1 MAQFEKEI
9 VQAVLIAD
17 NNVWNFKPFSD
28 EGSTAL
34 LPLVNVSMLDYA
46 LIALNRS
53 GVEEVF
59 VYASLYLQ
67 DVRDHIKAGIATY
80 ASWSF
85 KMTVHVIGGEG
96 CRCFGDA
103 MRDLDAKA
111 LIRGNFILLGA
122 DTVTNADLRPVL
134 EQHKRQAKFDKGT
147 AATLVFKE
155 CANNVRTGNELLIA
169 VDRRNDRLHYHQ
181 RLKVHQKESRYQIPL
196 DIFLGNS
203 CVALHHNLLD
213 PQIAIGSP
221 SMLSLFSDNF
231 DFQTRDDF
239 VRGLLINEELLDSR
253 IYVAL
258 LPAAQYAHKVN
269 SWPAYQLVSRD
280 IINRWAYPLVP
291 DMGVYRL
298 QQQYVF
304 HKDNIYKSHEAHVS
318 KVALHE
324 NVVIQA
330 GSHVDSGTV
339 ISDSVIGPNCRV
351 GKNCRLANVFLMAN
365 VTVKDN
371 CRLEHC
377 VLGAGAIVNEDCDV
391 SAGCVLGAKSVLPAK
406 TKLAK
411 TLITSTPS
419 TQRIDDQEQQE
430 ATGES
435 LVLLILFKVTKVTLF
450 AVELESLGPHAF
462 IISDLTT
469 GDPEDSDGDDFL
481 PQQPLSIP
489 KMGDLL
495 APLDEMSY
503 CSDHSEDDDDASRAV
518 TPLPD
523 DTNIFL
529 GEVID
534 SLTRGYREKSNPDF
548 LILEINSSRYAY
560 NMSLKEVNFNVVK
573 AVFGMQSIVEPANNN
588 VLVAINAAFK
598 QLGPVVSNYIKSED
612 AMLDCLKALED
623 VCEENPL
630 VREKISQI
638 VHYLYDKDFVSE
650 DAIQAWYEQLD
661 DQEHAQLRQSLAK
674 LVQWLDQSS
683 EEEDDDEEEDED

>member
-17 NNVWNFKPFSD
+17 NNVWNFKPLSD

-34 LPLVNVSMLDYA
+34 LPLVNVRMLDYA

-67 DVRDHIKAGIATY
+67 DIRDHIKAGIATY

-155 CANNVRTGNELLIA
+155 CSNNLRTGNEVLIA

-181 RLKVHQKESRYQIPL
+181 RLRMHQKEPRYQIPL
-196 DIFLGNS
+196 DVFLGNS

-258 LPAAQYAHKVN
+258 LPTAQYAHKVN
-269 SWPAYQLVSRD
+269 NWPSYQLVSRD

-291 DMGVYRL
+291 DMGVYKL

-304 HKDNIYKSHEAHVS
+304 HKDNIYKSHGAQVS
-318 KVALHE
+318 KVALQQ

-330 GSHVDSGTV
+330 GSHVDSGSV
-339 ISDSVIGPNCRV
+339 ISDSVIGANCRV
-351 GKNCRLANVFLMAN
+351 GKNCRLTNVFLMAD

-377 VLGAGAIVNEDCDV
+377 VVGAGATINENCDV

-406 TKLAK
+406 TTLTK
-411 TLITSTPS
+411 TLVTSTPS
-419 TQRIDDQEQQE
+419 TQRSEEEI
-430 ATGES
+430 
-435 LVLLILFKVTKVTLF
+435 
-450 AVELESLGPHAF
+450 AVELESIGPHAF
-462 IISDLTT
+462 IVSDLTT
-469 GDPEDSDGDDFL
+469 GDPEDSDGEDLL

-495 APLDEMSY
+495 APLDEISY
-503 CSDHSEDDDDASRAV
+503 CSDLSEDDEDGSRAV

-534 SLTRGYREKSNPDF
+534 SLTRGFREKSNPDF

-573 AVFGMQSIVEPANNN
+573 AVFGMQSILEPANNN
-588 VLVAINAAFK
+588 VLVAISAAFK

-612 AMLDCLKALED
+612 SMLDCLKALED
-623 VCEENPL
+623 VYEENAL

-650 DAIQAWYEQLD
+650 DAIQAWFEQLD
-661 DQEHAQLRQSLAK
+661 EEEHAHLRQSLAK
-674 LVQWLDQSS
+674 LVAWLDQSS
-683 EEEDDDEEEDED
+683 EEEEDDDDEED

>member
-1 MAQFEKEI
+1 MAQFEKQI

-17 NNVWNFKPFSD
+17 NNVWNFKPLSD

-59 VYASLYLQ
+59 IYASLYLA
-67 DVRDHIKAGIATY
+67 DIRNHIKQGIAMY

-103 MRDLDAKA
+103 MRDLDSKA

-134 EQHKRQAKFDKGT
+134 EQHKRTAKFDKGT

-155 CANNVRTGNELLIA
+155 CSSNLRTGNELLIA
-169 VDRRNDRLHYHQ
+169 VDKQSTRLHYHQ
-181 RLKVHQKESRYQIPL
+181 RLRLNQKEPRYQLPL

-203 CVALHHNLLD
+203 CVSLHHNLLD

-253 IYVAL
+253 IYVAM
-258 LPAAQYAHKVN
+258 LPPAQYAHKVN
-269 SWPAYQLVSRD
+269 SWPSYQLVSRD

-304 HKDNIYKSHEAHVS
+304 HKDNIYKSHEAMVPKVS
-318 KVALHE
+318 LHE
-324 NVVIQA
+324 NSVVQA
-330 GSHVDSGTV
+330 GSHVESGTV
-339 ISDSVIGPNCRV
+339 IRHSVIGANCRI
-351 GKNCRLANVFLMAN
+351 GKNCQLNNVFLMAD
-365 VTVKDN
+365 VTVGDN

-377 VLGAGAIVNEDCDV
+377 VVGSGSVINELCEV
-391 SAGCVLGAKSVLPAK
+391 SDGCVFGSKCILPAK
-406 TKLAK
+406 TKLFN
-411 TLITSTPS
+411 TLVTSS
-419 TQRIDDQEQQE
+419 SNTQSSEDHE
-430 ATGES
+430 
-435 LVLLILFKVTKVTLF
+435 
-450 AVELESLGPHAF
+450 AVELEAIGPQAY
-462 IISDLTT
+462 IVSDLTT
-469 GDPEDSDGDDFL
+469 GDPDADSDGEDL
-481 PQQPLSIP
+481 LAQQTLCIP
-489 KMGDLL
+489 KMGE
-495 APLDEMSY
+495 PVRQIDEL
-503 CSDHSEDDDDASRAV
+503 SDYSFNSDEDEDESRAV

-529 GEVID
+529 SEVID
-534 SLTRGYREKSNPDF
+534 SLTRGFREKSNPDF

-573 AVFGMQSIVEPANNN
+573 AVFGIQHILEPANDN
-588 VLVAINAAFK
+588 VMLAINAVFK

-612 AMLDCLKALED
+612 AMLDCLNALED

-650 DAIQAWYEQLD
+650 DSILAWHDQLD
-661 DQEHAQLRQSLAK
+661 IDIQEQAHLKR
-674 LVQWLDQSS
+674 VWLNWSTG
-683 EEEDDDEEEDED
+683 

>member
-17 NNVWNFKPFSD
+17 NNVWNFKPLSD

-34 LPLVNVSMLDYA
+34 LPLVNVKMLDYA

-67 DVRDHIKAGIATY
+67 DIRDHIKAGIATY

-155 CANNVRTGNELLIA
+155 CSNNVRLGNELLIA

-181 RLKVHQKESRYQIPL
+181 RLRTYQKESRYQIPL
-196 DIFLGNS
+196 DVILGNS
-203 CVALHHNLLD
+203 CVALHHKLLD

-291 DMGVYRL
+291 EMGVYKL

-304 HKDNIYKSHEAHVS
+304 HKDNIYKSHEAQVS
-318 KVALHE
+318 KVALHQ
-324 NVVIQA
+324 NVVIQE
-330 GSHVDSGTV
+330 GSHVDSGSV
-339 ISDSVIGPNCRV
+339 ISDSVIGANCRI
-351 GKNCRLANVFLMAN
+351 GKNCRLTNVFLMAD

-377 VLGAGAIVNEDCDV
+377 VVGAGAIINEECDV

-406 TKLAK
+406 TTLAK

-419 TQRIDDQEQQE
+419 TQRSEED
-430 ATGES
+430 
-435 LVLLILFKVTKVTLF
+435 V
-450 AVELESLGPHAF
+450 AVELESIGPHAF
-462 IISDLTT
+462 IVSDLTT
-469 GDPEDSDGDDFL
+469 GDPEDSDGEDFL
-481 PQQPLSIP
+481 PQQPLTIP

-495 APLDEMSY
+495 APLDEISD
-503 CSDHSEDDDDASRAV
+503 CSDLSDDEDASRAV

-529 GEVID
+529 DEVID
-534 SLTRGYREKSNPDF
+534 SLTRGFREKSNPDF

-623 VCEENPL
+623 VYEENPL

-650 DAIQAWYEQLD
+650 DAIQAWFEQLD
-661 DQEHAQLRQSLAK
+661 EEEHAHLRQSLAK
-674 LVQWLDQSS
+674 LVAWLDQSS
-683 EEEDDDEEEDED
+683 EEEDDDDDEEEDD

>member
-1 MAQFEKEI
+1 MSQFQKEI

-17 NNVWNFKPFSD
+17 NNVWNFKPLSD
-28 EGSTAL
+28 EASTAL
-34 LPLVNVSMLDYA
+34 LPIVNVSMLDYA

-67 DVRDHIKAGIATY
+67 DIRDHIKQGIATF

-85 KMTVHVIGGEG
+85 KMSVHVIGGEG

-134 EQHKRQAKFDKGT
+134 EQHKRTAKFDKGA
-147 AATLVFKE
+147 AATLIFKE
-155 CANNVRTGNELLIA
+155 CSSSVGRTGNEVLLA
-169 VDRRNDRLHYHQ
+169 VDKQNTRLHYHQ
-181 RLKVHQKESRYQIPL
+181 RLRMHHKEKRYQIPL
-196 DIFLGNS
+196 DVFLSNS
-203 CVALHHNLLD
+203 CVTLHHNLLD

-258 LPAAQYAHKVN
+258 LPPAQYAHKVN
-269 SWPAYQLVSRD
+269 NWLSYQLVSRD
-280 IINRWAYPLVP
+280 IISRWAYPLVP
-291 DMGVYRL
+291 DMGVSKL

-304 HKDNIYKSHEAHVS
+304 YKDNIYKSHEANAS
-318 KVALHE
+318 KVALQE
-324 NVVIQA
+324 NVVVAA
-330 GSHVDSGTV
+330 GSHVDTGTV
-339 ISDSVIGPNCRV
+339 ISASVIGANCRI
-351 GKNCRLANVFLMAN
+351 GKNCQLNNVFLMAN
-365 VTVKDN
+365 VTVHDN
-371 CRLEHC
+371 CQLKHC
-377 VLGAGAIVNEDCDV
+377 VIGAHSIINEKCV
-391 SAGCVLGAKSVLPAK
+391 ITAGCVFGPKCVLPPG
-406 TKLAK
+406 TTLAN
-411 TLITSTPS
+411 TLVTSSPD
-419 TQRIDDQEQQE
+419 TQRTEE
-430 ATGES
+430 NE
-435 LVLLILFKVTKVTLF
+435 V
-450 AVELESLGPHAF
+450 VELEAIGPQAY
-462 IISDLTT
+462 IVSDVTT
-469 GDPEDSDGDDFL
+469 GDPEDSDAEEELL
-481 PQQPLSIP
+481 PSLTTLCIP
-489 KMGDLL
+489 KMQELHSQPD
-495 APLDEMSY
+495 DDSDCSY
-503 CSDHSEDDDDASRAV
+503 SSDDEDDDGSRGA

-529 GEVID
+529 SEVID
-534 SLTRGYREKSNPDF
+534 SLTRGFREKSNPDF

-573 AVFGMQSIVEPANNN
+573 AVFGMESIVEPPNSN
-588 VLVAINAAFK
+588 VLVAIHAAFK

-623 VCEENPL
+623 ICEENSL
-630 VREKISQI
+630 VREKISQV

-650 DAIQAWYEQLD
+650 EAVQTWYEQLD
-661 DQEHAQLRQSLAK
+661 ATEHATLRQSLAN
-674 LVQWLDQSS
+674 LIDWLNQSS
-683 EEEDDDEEEDED
+683 EDDDDEDDEEEEDDE

>member
-1 MAQFEKEI
+1 
-9 VQAVLIAD
+9 
-17 NNVWNFKPFSD
+17 
-28 EGSTAL
+28 
-34 LPLVNVSMLDYA
+34 
-46 LIALNRS
+46 
-53 GVEEVF
+53 
-59 VYASLYLQ
+59 
-67 DVRDHIKAGIATY
+67 
-80 ASWSF
+80 
-85 KMTVHVIGGEG
+85 MTVHVIGGEG

-155 CANNVRTGNELLIA
+155 CSNNVRTGNELLIA

-181 RLKVHQKESRYQIPL
+181 RLRMHQKEPRYQIPL
-196 DIFLGNS
+196 DVFLGNS

-269 SWPAYQLVSRD
+269 NWPAYQLVSRD

-291 DMGVYRL
+291 DMGVYKL

-304 HKDNIYKSHEAHVS
+304 HKDNIYKSPGAHVS
-318 KVALHE
+318 KVALQQ

-330 GSHVDSGTV
+330 GSRVDSGSV
-339 ISDSVIGPNCRV
+339 INDSVIGANCRI
-351 GKNCRLANVFLMAN
+351 GKNCRLSNVFLMAD

-371 CRLEHC
+371 CRLEHS
-377 VLGAGAIVNEDCDV
+377 VVGAGATINEDCDV
-391 SAGCVLGAKSVLPAK
+391 SAGCVLGANSVLPAQ
-406 TKLAK
+406 TKLSK
-411 TLITSTPS
+411 TLVTSTPN
-419 TQRIDDQEQQE
+419 TQRSEED
-430 ATGES
+430 A
-435 LVLLILFKVTKVTLF
+435 L
-450 AVELESLGPHAF
+450 AMELESIGPNAY
-462 IISDLTT
+462 IVSDLTT
-469 GDPEDSDGDDFL
+469 GDPEDSDGEDFL

-495 APLDEMSY
+495 APLDEISY
-503 CSDHSEDDDDASRAV
+503 CTDLSDDDEDASRAV

-534 SLTRGYREKSNPDF
+534 SLTRGFREKSNPDF

-573 AVFGMQSIVEPANNN
+573 AVFGMQSILDPVNNN

-623 VCEENPL
+623 VYEENPL

-650 DAIQAWYEQLD
+650 DAIQAWFEQLD
-661 DQEHAQLRQSLAK
+661 EEEHAHLRQSLAK
-674 LVQWLDQSS
+674 LVAWLNQSS
-683 EEEDDDEEEDED
+683 EEEDDDDDDEEEED

>member
-1 MAQFEKEI
+1 MSQFQKEI

-17 NNVWNFKPFSD
+17 NNAWNFKPLSD
-28 EGSTAL
+28 EASTAL

-67 DVRDHIKAGIATY
+67 DIRQHIKEGIATF

-134 EQHKRQAKFDKGT
+134 EQHKRTAKFDKGA

-155 CANNVRTGNELLIA
+155 STSSTARTGNELLIA
-169 VDRRNDRLHYHQ
+169 MDRQSTRLHYHQ
-181 RLKVHQKESRYQIPL
+181 RLRMNHKEARYQIPL
-196 DIFLGNS
+196 DVFLGNS
-203 CVALHHNLLD
+203 SVTLHHNLLD

-253 IYVAL
+253 IYVSL
-258 LPAAQYAHKVN
+258 LPPAQYAHKVN
-269 SWPAYQLVSRD
+269 NWLSYQLVSRD
-280 IINRWAYPLVP
+280 IISRWAYPLVP
-291 DMGVYRL
+291 DMGVYKL

-304 HKDNIYKSHEAHVS
+304 YKDNIYKSHDANVS
-318 KVALHE
+318 KVALQE

-330 GSHVDSGTV
+330 GSQVDAGTT
-339 ISDSVIGPNCRV
+339 ISSSVVGANCRI
-351 GKNCRLANVFLMAN
+351 GKNCQLNNVFLMAN
-365 VTVKDN
+365 VTIHDN
-371 CRLEHC
+371 CQLRHC
-377 VLGAGAIVNEDCDV
+377 VIGPDAVINEKCV
-391 SAGCVLGAKSVLPAK
+391 ITAGCVLGAKCVLPAN
-406 TKLAK
+406 TKLSN
-411 TLITSTPS
+411 TLVTSS
-419 TQRIDDQEQQE
+419 QDTQRTEENEKI
-430 ATGES
+430 
-435 LVLLILFKVTKVTLF
+435 
-450 AVELESLGPHAF
+450 ELDSIGPKAY
-462 IISDLTT
+462 IVSDVTT
-469 GDPEDSDGDDFL
+469 GDPDDSDGEEDLL
-481 PQQPLSIP
+481 PKATTLCIP
-489 KMGDLL
+489 KMSEIQAQAND
-495 APLDEMSY
+495 ASDYSY
-503 CSDHSEDDDDASRAV
+503 SSDDDDEDESRVA

-529 GEVID
+529 SEVID
-534 SLTRGYREKSNPDF
+534 SLTRGFREKSNPDF

-573 AVFGMQSIVEPANNN
+573 AVFGMESILEPANNN

-612 AMLDCLKALED
+612 AMFDCLKALED
-623 VCEENPL
+623 ICEENEL
-630 VREKISQI
+630 VREKISQV
-638 VHYLYDKDFVSE
+638 VHYLYDKDFISE
-650 DAIQAWYEQLD
+650 DAIHAWYKQLD
-661 DQEHAQLRQSLAK
+661 PKEQAPLRQSLAK
-674 LVQWLDQSS
+674 LVDWLNQSS
-683 EEEDDDEEEDED
+683 EEDDDDDDDDDDE

>member
-17 NNVWNFKPFSD
+17 NNVWNFKPLSD

-34 LPLVNVSMLDYA
+34 LPLVNVRMLDYA
-46 LIALNRS
+46 LMALNRS

-59 VYASLYLQ
+59 VYTSLY
-67 DVRDHIKAGIATY
+67 RSSIREHIRAGIATD
-80 ASWSF
+80 AAWSF

-103 MRDLDAKA
+103 MRDLDNKA

-155 CANNVRTGNELLIA
+155 CANNVRTGNEVLIA

-181 RLKVHQKESRYQIPL
+181 RLRMHHKENRYQIPL
-196 DIFLGNS
+196 DVFLGNS

-221 SMLSLFSDNF
+221 SMLSLFNDNF

-269 SWPAYQLVSRD
+269 NWPAYQLVSRD
-280 IINRWAYPLVP
+280 IINRWAYPFVP
-291 DMGVYRL
+291 DIGLYKL
-298 QQQYVF
+298 QQEYVF
-304 HKDNIYKSHEAHVS
+304 HKDNIYKSPEAQVS
-318 KVALHE
+318 KVALLQ
-324 NVVIQA
+324 NVVIEA
-330 GSHVDSGTV
+330 GSHVDSGSV
-339 ISDSVIGPNCRV
+339 IGDSVIGANCRI
-351 GKNCRLANVFLMAN
+351 GKNCRLTNAFLMAG
-365 VTVKDN
+365 VTVMDN

-377 VLGAGAIVNEDCDV
+377 VVGEEAIINEDCDV

-406 TKLAK
+406 TTLAK
-411 TLITSTPS
+411 TLITRTPS
-419 TQRIDDQEQQE
+419 RRRSEDE
-430 ATGES
+430 
-435 LVLLILFKVTKVTLF
+435 VV
-450 AVELESLGPHAF
+450 VELKSIGPEAY
-462 IISDLTT
+462 IVSDLTT
-469 GDPEDSDGDDFL
+469 GDPEDSEGEDLL

-495 APLDEMSY
+495 APLEEISY
-503 CSDHSEDDDDASRAV
+503 CSDFSEDDEDASRAV

-534 SLTRGYREKSNPDF
+534 SLTRGFREKSNPDF
-548 LILEINSSRYAY
+548 LVLEINSSRYAY

-573 AVFGMQSIVEPANNN
+573 AVFGMQSIVEPANDN

-612 AMLDCLKALED
+612 AMMDCLKALED
-623 VCEENPL
+623 VYEENHL
-630 VREKISQI
+630 VRGKISQI

-650 DAIQAWYEQLD
+650 SAIQAWYEQLD
-661 DQEHAQLRQSLAK
+661 EEEHAHLRQSLAK
-674 LVQWLDQSS
+674 LVAWLDQSS
-683 EEEDDDEEEDED
+683 EEDDDDDEEEDDD

>member
-17 NNVWNFKPFSD
+17 NNVWNFKPLSD

-34 LPLVNVSMLDYA
+34 LPLVNVRMLDYA

-59 VYASLYLQ
+59 VYASLFLQ
-67 DVRDHIKAGIATY
+67 DIRDHIKAGIAAY
-80 ASWSF
+80 AAWSF

-155 CANNVRTGNELLIA
+155 CSNNVRTGNEVLIA

-181 RLKVHQKESRYQIPL
+181 RLRMHQKEPRYQIPL
-196 DIFLGNS
+196 DVFLGNS

-258 LPAAQYAHKVN
+258 LPDAQYAHKVN
-269 SWPAYQLVSRD
+269 NWLAYQLVSRD
-280 IINRWAYPLVP
+280 IVNRWAYPLVP
-291 DMGVYRL
+291 DMGVYKL

-304 HKDNIYKSHEAHVS
+304 HKDNIYKSPEAQVS
-318 KVALHE
+318 KVALHQ
-324 NVVIQA
+324 NVVVQA
-330 GSHVDSGTV
+330 GSRVGSGTV
-339 ISDSVIGPNCRV
+339 ISDSVIGANCRI
-351 GKNCRLANVFLMAN
+351 GRNCRLSNVFLLGD

-377 VLGAGAIVNEDCDV
+377 VVGAGATINEDCDV

-406 TKLAK
+406 TTLAK
-411 TLITSTPS
+411 TLVTSAPS
-419 TQRIDDQEQQE
+419 TQRSEEEDPI
-430 ATGES
+430 
-435 LVLLILFKVTKVTLF
+435 
-450 AVELESLGPHAF
+450 ELESIGPHAF
-462 IISDLTT
+462 IVSDLTT
-469 GDPEDSDGDDFL
+469 GDPEDSDGEDFL

-495 APLDEMSY
+495 AQLDEISF
-503 CSDHSEDDDDASRAV
+503 CSDLSDDDEDASRAV

-534 SLTRGYREKSNPDF
+534 SLTRGFREKSNPDF

-573 AVFGMQSIVEPANNN
+573 AVFGMQSIVEPANDN

-623 VCEENPL
+623 VYEENVL

-650 DAIQAWYEQLD
+650 EAIKTWYEQLD
-661 DQEHAQLRQSLAK
+661 EEELAPLRQSLGK
-674 LVQWLDQSS
+674 LVAWLDQSS
-683 EEEDDDEEEDED
+683 EEDDDDEEEED

>member
-17 NNVWNFKPFSD
+17 NNVWNFKPLSD

-67 DVRDHIKAGIATY
+67 EIRDHIKAGIATY

-85 KMTVHVIGGEG
+85 KMTVHMIGGEG

-111 LIRGNFILLGA
+111 LIRGNFILMGA

-134 EQHKRQAKFDKGT
+134 DQHKRMAKFDKGT

-155 CANNVRTGNELLIA
+155 CAINDRTGNELLIA
-169 VDRRNDRLHYHQ
+169 VDKQNARLHYHQ
-181 RLKVHQKESRYQIPL
+181 RLRMNHKEARYQIPL
-196 DIFLGNS
+196 DVFLGNS

-269 SWPAYQLVSRD
+269 NWPSYQLVSRD

-291 DMGVYRL
+291 DMGVYKL
-298 QQQYVF
+298 HQQYVF

-318 KVALHE
+318 KVALRE

-330 GSHVDSGTV
+330 GSHVEAGTV
-339 ISDSVIGPNCRV
+339 ISDTVIGENCRI
-351 GKNCRLANVFLMAN
+351 GKNCQLSNVFLMAN
-365 VTVKDN
+365 VTIQDN
-371 CRLEHC
+371 CRLKHC
-377 VLGAGAIVNEDCDV
+377 VVGSSAVIEADCDI
-391 SAGCVLGAKSVLPAK
+391 SAGCVVGAKCVLPRK

-411 TLITSTPS
+411 TLVTSSPS
-419 TQRIDDQEQQE
+419 TKRRAEQEQEQDYE
-430 ATGES
+430 
-435 LVLLILFKVTKVTLF
+435 
-450 AVELESLGPHAF
+450 AVELEAIGPQAY
-462 IISDLTT
+462 IVSDITT
-469 GDPEDSDGDDFL
+469 GDPDDSDDEELL
-481 PQQPLSIP
+481 PQQTLCIP
-489 KMGDLL
+489 KMGELL
-495 APLDEMSY
+495 APLDDISY
-503 CSDHSEDDDDASRAV
+503 CSDVSDDDDGGSQAV

-529 GEVID
+529 SEVID
-534 SLTRGYREKSNPDF
+534 SLSRGFREKSNPDF

-573 AVFGMQSIVEPANNN
+573 AVFGMQCIVEPANNN
-588 VLVAINAAFK
+588 VLVAISAAFK
-598 QLGPVVSNYIKSED
+598 QLGPVVSNYIKSEE

-623 VCEENPL
+623 VYEENPL
-630 VREKISQI
+630 VQEKISQI

-650 DAIQAWYEQLD
+650 DAIQAWYAQLGG
-661 DQEHAQLRQSLAK
+661 QEHAQLRQSLVK
-674 LVQWLDQSS
+674 LVDWLNQSS
-683 EEEDDDEEEDED
+683 EEDDNDKEEDFSE

>member
-9 VQAVLIAD
+9 VQAILIAD
-17 NNVWNFKPFSD
+17 NNEWNFKPLSD

-34 LPLVNVSMLDYA
+34 LPLVNVRMLDYA

-67 DVRDHIKAGIATY
+67 DIRDHIKAGIATY

-134 EQHKRQAKFDKGT
+134 EQHKRQAKFDKGN

-155 CANNVRTGNELLIA
+155 CSNNLRTGNEVLIA
-169 VDRRNDRLHYHQ
+169 VDKRNDRLHYHQ
-181 RLKVHQKESRYQIPL
+181 RLKIHQKESRYQIPL
-196 DIFLGNS
+196 DVFLGNS
-203 CVALHHNLLD
+203 CVELHHNLLD

-258 LPAAQYAHKVN
+258 LPATQYAYKVN

-280 IINRWAYPLVP
+280 IVNRWAYPLVP
-291 DMGVYRL
+291 DMGVYKL

-304 HKDNIYKSHEAHVS
+304 HKDNIYKSNEAHVS
-318 KVALHE
+318 KVALQE

-330 GSHVDSGTV
+330 GSHVDSNSV
-339 ISDSVIGPNCRV
+339 ISDSVIGANCQI
-351 GKNCRLANVFLMAN
+351 GKNCRLKNVFLMAN
-365 VTVKDN
+365 VIVKDN

-377 VLGAGAIVNEDCDV
+377 VVGAGAIINEECDV
-391 SAGCVLGAKSVLPAK
+391 SAGCVLGANSELPAK
-406 TKLAK
+406 TRLAR

-419 TQRIDDQEQQE
+419 TQKSDELEQE
-430 ATGES
+430 A
-435 LVLLILFKVTKVTLF
+435 VYLL
-450 AVELESLGPHAF
+450 SLGPKAY
-462 IISDLTT
+462 IVSDLTT
-469 GDPEDSDGDDFL
+469 GDPEDSDGEDL
-481 PQQPLSIP
+481 MPQQTLSIP

-495 APLDEMSY
+495 ADLDEISY
-503 CSDHSEDDDDASRAV
+503 CSDLSDDEDASRAV

-534 SLTRGYREKSNPDF
+534 SLSRGFREKSNPDF

-573 AVFGMQSIVEPANNN
+573 AVFGMPSIVEPANNN
-588 VLVAINAAFK
+588 VLVAINAVFK
-598 QLGPVVSNYIKSED
+598 QLGTVVSNYIKSED

-623 VCEENPL
+623 VYEENPL

-650 DAIQAWYEQLD
+650 DAIQAWYAQLD
-661 DQEHAQLRQSLAK
+661 DQEHAHLRQSMAK

-683 EEEDDDEEEDED
+683 EEEDDDDDDEDED

>member
-17 NNVWNFKPFSD
+17 NNVWNFKPLSD

-34 LPLVNVSMLDYA
+34 LPLVNVRMLDYA

-67 DVRDHIKAGIATY
+67 DIRDHIKAGIATY

-155 CANNVRTGNELLIA
+155 CSNNGRTGNELLIA

-181 RLKVHQKESRYQIPL
+181 RLRMHQKEPRYQIPL
-196 DIFLGNS
+196 DVFLGNS
-203 CVALHHNLLD
+203 CVALHHKLLD

-258 LPAAQYAHKVN
+258 LPDAQYAHKVN

-291 DMGVYRL
+291 DMGVYKL

-304 HKDNIYKSHEAHVS
+304 HKGNIYKSPGAQVS
-318 KVALHE
+318 KVALHQ

-330 GSHVDSGTV
+330 GSHVDTGSV
-339 ISDSVIGPNCRV
+339 ISDSVIGANCRI
-351 GKNCRLANVFLMAN
+351 GKNCRLTNVFLMAD
-365 VTVKDN
+365 VVVKDN

-377 VLGAGAIVNEDCDV
+377 VVGAGATINEYCDV
-391 SAGCVLGAKSVLPAK
+391 SAGCVLGAKCELQAK
-406 TKLAK
+406 TTLAK

-419 TQRIDDQEQQE
+419 TQRSKEE
-430 ATGES
+430 
-435 LVLLILFKVTKVTLF
+435 LV
-450 AVELESLGPHAF
+450 AVELESIGPHAF
-462 IISDLTT
+462 IVSDLTT

-495 APLDEMSY
+495 APLDEI
-503 CSDHSEDDDDASRAV
+503 SDYSDLSEDDEDASRAV

-534 SLTRGYREKSNPDF
+534 SLTRGFREKSNPDF

-612 AMLDCLKALED
+612 AMVDCLKALED
-623 VCEENPL
+623 VYEENPL
-630 VREKISQI
+630 VQEKISQI

-650 DAIQAWYEQLD
+650 DAIQGWFEQLD
-661 DQEHAQLRQSLAK
+661 EEEHGHLRHSLVK
-674 LVQWLDQSS
+674 LVAWLNQSS
-683 EEEDDDEEEDED
+683 EEDDDDDEEE

>member
-9 VQAVLIAD
+9 VQAILIAD
-17 NNVWNFKPFSD
+17 NNVWNFKPLSD

-34 LPLVNVSMLDYA
+34 LPLVNVKMLDYA

-67 DVRDHIKAGIATY
+67 DIRDHIKAGIATY

-155 CANNVRTGNELLIA
+155 CSNNVRIGNEVLIA
-169 VDRRNDRLHYHQ
+169 VDKRNDRLHYHQ
-181 RLKVHQKESRYQIPL
+181 RLKTHQKESRYQIPL
-196 DIFLGNS
+196 DVFLGNS

-258 LPAAQYAHKVN
+258 LPDAQYAHRVN

-291 DMGVYRL
+291 DMGVYKL

-304 HKDNIYKSHEAHVS
+304 HKDNIYKSHEAFVS
-318 KVALHE
+318 KVSLQE

-330 GSHVDSGTV
+330 GSHVEAGTV
-339 ISDSVIGPNCRV
+339 ISDSVIGGNCRI
-351 GKNCRLANVFLMAN
+351 GKNCRLNNVFLMAD
-365 VTVKDN
+365 VTVKEN

-377 VLGAGAIVNEDCDV
+377 VVGAGAIVNEDCEV
-391 SAGCVLGAKSVLPAK
+391 SGGCVLGDKSELPAK
-406 TKLAK
+406 TKITAS
-411 TLITSTPS
+411 LITSTPS
-419 TQRIDDQEQQE
+419 TQ
-430 ATGES
+430 
-435 LVLLILFKVTKVTLF
+435 KVDELEGDE
-450 AVELESLGPHAF
+450 VELESLGPKAF
-462 IISDLTT
+462 IVNDLST
-469 GDPEDSDGDDFL
+469 GDPEESDGDDFL
-481 PQQPLSIP
+481 PQTMLTIP
-489 KMGDLL
+489 KMGDRL
-495 APLDEMSY
+495 AGLDEISY
-503 CSDHSEDDDDASRAV
+503 CSDLSDDDDDASRAV
-518 TPLPD
+518 TPLAD

-534 SLTRGYREKSNPDF
+534 SLTRGFREKSNPDF

-573 AVFGMQSIVEPANNN
+573 AIFGMQTIVEPANDN

-630 VREKISQI
+630 VREKISQV

-650 DAIQAWYEQLD
+650 DAIQAWYGQLD
-661 DQEHAQLRQSLAK
+661 EEEHGQLRQSLAK
-674 LVQWLDQSS
+674 LVEWLDQSS
-683 EEEDDDEEEDED
+683 EEEDDDDDEDEDED

>member
-9 VQAVLIAD
+9 VQAILIAD
-17 NNVWNFKPFSD
+17 NNVWNFKPLSD

-34 LPLVNVSMLDYA
+34 LPLVNVKMLDYA

-67 DVRDHIKAGIATY
+67 DIRDHIKAGIATY

-155 CANNVRTGNELLIA
+155 CSNNVRTGNEVLIA

-181 RLKVHQKESRYQIPL
+181 RLRTHQKESRYQIPL
-196 DIFLGNS
+196 DVFLGNS

-258 LPAAQYAHKVN
+258 LPDTQYAHRVN
-269 SWPAYQLVSRD
+269 NWPAYQLVSRD

-291 DMGVYRL
+291 DMGVYKL

-304 HKDNIYKSHEAHVS
+304 HKDNIYKSHEAFVS
-318 KVALHE
+318 KVALQE

-330 GSHVDSGTV
+330 GSHVDSGAV
-339 ISDSVIGPNCRV
+339 ISDSVIGANCRI
-351 GKNCRLANVFLMAN
+351 GKNCRLNNVFLMAD

-377 VLGAGAIVNEDCDV
+377 VVGAGATVNEDCEV
-391 SAGCVLGAKSVLPAK
+391 SGGCVLGAASELPAK
-406 TKLAK
+406 TKLTG
-411 TLITSTPS
+411 TLVTSTPS
-419 TQRIDDQEQQE
+419 TQKIDELE
-430 ATGES
+430 GGE
-435 LVLLILFKVTKVTLF
+435 L
-450 AVELESLGPHAF
+450 ELESLGPKAF

-469 GDPEDSDGDDFL
+469 GDPEDSDGEDFL
-481 PQQPLSIP
+481 PQQMLSIP
-489 KMGDLL
+489 KMGDRL
-495 APLDEMSY
+495 ALLDEISY
-503 CSDHSEDDDDASRAV
+503 CSDLSDDDDDASRAV
-518 TPLPD
+518 TPLAD

-534 SLTRGYREKSNPDF
+534 SLTRGFREKSNPDF

-573 AVFGMQSIVEPANNN
+573 AIFGMQTIVEPANNN
-588 VLVAINAAFK
+588 VLVAFNAAFK
-598 QLGPVVSNYIKSED
+598 QLGPVVSNYIKTED

-630 VREKISQI
+630 VREKISQV
-638 VHYLYDKDFVSE
+638 VHYLYVKDFVSE
-650 DAIQAWYEQLD
+650 DAIQTWYGQLEE
-661 DQEHAQLRQSLAK
+661 QEHGHLRQRLAK
-674 LVQWLDQSS
+674 LVEWLDQSS
-683 EEEDDDEEEDED
+683 EKDDDDEDDEDED

>member
-1 MAQFEKEI
+1 MSQFQKEI

-17 NNVWNFKPFSD
+17 NNVWNFKPLSD

-67 DVRDHIKAGIATY
+67 DIRQHIKQGIATF

-134 EQHKRQAKFDKGT
+134 EQHKRTAKFDKG
-147 AATLVFKE
+147 AASTLIFKE
-155 CANNVRTGNELLIA
+155 ASSSCGRTGNELLIA
-169 VDRRNDRLHYHQ
+169 MDKQSSRLHYHQ
-181 RLKVHQKESRYQIPL
+181 RLRMHHKEARYQLPL
-196 DIFLGNS
+196 DIFLSNA
-203 CVALHHNLLD
+203 CVTLHHNLLD

-253 IYVAL
+253 IYVSL
-258 LPAAQYAHKVN
+258 LPPAQYAHKVN
-269 SWPAYQLVSRD
+269 NWLSYQMVSRD
-280 IINRWAYPLVP
+280 IISRWAYPLVP
-291 DMGVYRL
+291 DMGVYKL

-304 HKDNIYKSHEAHVS
+304 YKDNIYKSHSANVS
-318 KVALHE
+318 KVALQE
-324 NVVIQA
+324 NVVVQA
-330 GSHVDSGTV
+330 GSHVACGTT
-339 ISDSVIGPNCRV
+339 ISCSVIGANCRI
-351 GKNCRLANVFLMAN
+351 GKNCQLNNVFLMAN
-365 VTVKDN
+365 VTIEDN
-371 CRLEHC
+371 CQLRHC
-377 VLGAGAIVNEDCDV
+377 VIGPDAVIHERCVIE
-391 SAGCVLGAKSVLPAK
+391 AGCVLGPKCVLPAN
-406 TKLAK
+406 TKLAN
-411 TLITSTPS
+411 TLVTSSPN
-419 TQRIDDQEQQE
+419 TQRSEE
-430 ATGES
+430 NET
-435 LVLLILFKVTKVTLF
+435 
-450 AVELESLGPHAF
+450 VELDAIGPKAF
-462 IISDLTT
+462 IVSDVTT
-469 GDPEDSDGDDFL
+469 GDPDDSDDDEQLL
-481 PQQPLSIP
+481 PSTTTLGIP
-489 KMGDLL
+489 KMCEIQAVANEASDY
-495 APLDEMSY
+495 SY
-503 CSDHSEDDDDASRAV
+503 SSDDDDEESRVA

-529 GEVID
+529 SEVID
-534 SLTRGYREKSNPDF
+534 SLTRGFREKSKPEF

-573 AVFGMQSIVEPANNN
+573 AVFGMESIIEPANNN

-612 AMLDCLKALED
+612 AMIDCLKALED
-623 VCEENPL
+623 ICEENEL
-630 VREKISQI
+630 VREKISQV

-650 DAIQAWYEQLD
+650 DAIHAWYEQLD
-661 DQEHAQLRQSLAK
+661 PTEQPTLRQSLAK
-674 LVQWLDQSS
+674 LVEWLNQSS
-683 EEEDDDEEEDED
+683 EEDDDDDDDDDE

>member
-17 NNVWNFKPFSD
+17 NNVWNFKPLSD

-34 LPLVNVSMLDYA
+34 LPLVNVRMLDYA

-67 DVRDHIKAGIATY
+67 NIRDHIKAGIATY

-155 CANNVRTGNELLIA
+155 CSNNVRTGNELLIA

-181 RLKVHQKESRYQIPL
+181 RLRMHQKEPRYQIPL
-196 DIFLGNS
+196 DVFLGNS

-269 SWPAYQLVSRD
+269 NWPAYQLVSRD

-291 DMGVYRL
+291 DMGVYKL

-304 HKDNIYKSHEAHVS
+304 HKDNIYKSPGAHVS
-318 KVALHE
+318 KVALQQ

-330 GSHVDSGTV
+330 GSRVDSGSV
-339 ISDSVIGPNCRV
+339 INDSVIGANCRI
-351 GKNCRLANVFLMAN
+351 GKNCRLSNVFLMAD

-371 CRLEHC
+371 CRLEHS
-377 VLGAGAIVNEDCDV
+377 VVGAGATINEDCDV
-391 SAGCVLGAKSVLPAK
+391 SAGCVLGANSVLPAQ
-406 TKLAK
+406 TKLSK
-411 TLITSTPS
+411 TLVTSTPN
-419 TQRIDDQEQQE
+419 TQRSEED
-430 ATGES
+430 A
-435 LVLLILFKVTKVTLF
+435 L
-450 AVELESLGPHAF
+450 AMELESIGPNAY
-462 IISDLTT
+462 IVSDLTT
-469 GDPEDSDGDDFL
+469 GDPEDSDGEDFL

-495 APLDEMSY
+495 APLDEISY
-503 CSDHSEDDDDASRAV
+503 CTDLSDDDEDASRAV

-534 SLTRGYREKSNPDF
+534 SLTRGFREKSNPDF

-573 AVFGMQSIVEPANNN
+573 AVFGMQSILDPVNNN

-623 VCEENPL
+623 VYEENPL

-650 DAIQAWYEQLD
+650 DAIQAWFEQLD
-661 DQEHAQLRQSLAK
+661 EEEHAHLRQSLAK
-674 LVQWLDQSS
+674 LVAWLNQSS
-683 EEEDDDEEEDED
+683 EEEDDDDDDEEEED

>member
-17 NNVWNFKPFSD
+17 NNVWNFKPLSD

-34 LPLVNVSMLDYA
+34 LPLVNVRMLDYA

-67 DVRDHIKAGIATY
+67 DIRDHIKAGIATY

-111 LIRGNFILLGA
+111 LIRGHFILLGA

-155 CANNVRTGNELLIA
+155 CASHGRTGNELLIA

-181 RLKVHQKESRYQIPL
+181 RLRTHQKEPRYQIPL
-196 DIFLGNS
+196 DVFLGNA
-203 CVALHHNLLD
+203 CVALHHKLLD

-291 DMGVYRL
+291 DMGVYKL

-304 HKDNIYKSHEAHVS
+304 HRDNIYKSPGAQVS
-318 KVALHE
+318 KVALHQ

-330 GSHVDSGTV
+330 GSRVDTGSLIG
-339 ISDSVIGPNCRV
+339 DSVIGANCRI
-351 GKNCRLANVFLMAN
+351 GRNCRLTNVFLMAD
-365 VTVKDN
+365 VVVGDN

-377 VLGAGAIVNEDCDV
+377 VVGAGATVNENCDV
-391 SAGCVLGAKSVLPAK
+391 SAGCVLGAGSELPAG
-406 TKLAK
+406 TTLAR
-411 TLITSTPS
+411 TLVTSTPS
-419 TQRIDDQEQQE
+419 TQRGEEE
-430 ATGES
+430 A
-435 LVLLILFKVTKVTLF
+435 V
-450 AVELESLGPHAF
+450 AVELESLGPRAF
-462 IISDLTT
+462 IVSDLTT
-469 GDPEDSDGDDFL
+469 GDPEDSEGEDLL

-489 KMGDLL
+489 KMGDLP
-495 APLDEMSY
+495 APLDEISD
-503 CSDHSEDDDDASRAV
+503 CSDLSEDDEDASRAV

-534 SLTRGYREKSNPDF
+534 SLTRGFREKSNPDF

-598 QLGPVVSNYIKSED
+598 QLGPVVSNYIKSEE

-623 VCEENPL
+623 VYEENPL

-650 DAIQAWYEQLD
+650 DAIQGWFEQLD
-661 DQEHAQLRQSLAK
+661 EEEHGHLRQSLAK
-674 LVQWLDQSS
+674 LVAWLDQSS
-683 EEEDDDEEEDED
+683 EEDDDDEEEED

>member
-17 NNVWNFKPFSD
+17 NNVWNFKPLSD

-34 LPLVNVSMLDYA
+34 LPLVNVKLLDYA

-67 DVRDHIKAGIATY
+67 DIRDHIKAGIATY

-155 CANNVRTGNELLIA
+155 CSNNVRLGNELLIA

-181 RLKVHQKESRYQIPL
+181 RLRTYQKESRYQIPL
-196 DIFLGNS
+196 DVILGNS
-203 CVALHHNLLD
+203 CVALHHKLLD

-291 DMGVYRL
+291 EMGVYKL

-304 HKDNIYKSHEAHVS
+304 HKDNIYKSHEAQVS
-318 KVALHE
+318 KVALHQ

-330 GSHVDSGTV
+330 GSHVDSGSV
-339 ISDSVIGPNCRV
+339 ISDSVIGANCRI
-351 GKNCRLANVFLMAN
+351 GKNCRLTNVFLMAD

-377 VLGAGAIVNEDCDV
+377 VVGAGATINENCDV

-406 TKLAK
+406 TTLAK

-419 TQRIDDQEQQE
+419 TQRTEED
-430 ATGES
+430 
-435 LVLLILFKVTKVTLF
+435 V
-450 AVELESLGPHAF
+450 AVELESVGPHAF
-462 IISDLTT
+462 IVSDLTT
-469 GDPEDSDGDDFL
+469 GDPEDSDGEDLL
-481 PQQPLSIP
+481 PQQPLTIP

-495 APLDEMSY
+495 APLDEISD
-503 CSDHSEDDDDASRAV
+503 CSDLSDDEDASRAV

-529 GEVID
+529 DEVID
-534 SLTRGYREKSNPDF
+534 SLTRGFREKSNPDF

-612 AMLDCLKALED
+612 AMMDCLKALED

-650 DAIQAWYEQLD
+650 NAIQAWFEQLD
-661 DQEHAQLRQSLAK
+661 EEEHAHLRQSLAK
-674 LVQWLDQSS
+674 LVAWLDQSS
-683 EEEDDDEEEDED
+683 EEDDDDDDEDEED

>member
-17 NNVWNFKPFSD
+17 NNVWNFKPLSD

-34 LPLVNVSMLDYA
+34 LPLVNVRMLDYA
-46 LIALNRS
+46 LMALNRS

-59 VYASLYLQ
+59 VYTSLY
-67 DVRDHIKAGIATY
+67 RSSIREHIRAGIATD
-80 ASWSF
+80 AAWSF
-85 KMTVHVIGGEG
+85 KMTVHVIGDEG

-103 MRDLDAKA
+103 MRDLDNKA

-181 RLKVHQKESRYQIPL
+181 RLRMHHKESRYQIPL
-196 DIFLGNS
+196 DVFLGNS

-221 SMLSLFSDNF
+221 SMLSLFNDNF

-253 IYVAL
+253 IYVAM

-269 SWPAYQLVSRD
+269 NWPAYQLVSRD
-280 IINRWAYPLVP
+280 IINRWAYPFVP
-291 DMGVYRL
+291 DIGLYKL

-304 HKDNIYKSHEAHVS
+304 HKDNIYKSPEAHVS
-318 KVALHE
+318 KVALLQ

-339 ISDSVIGPNCRV
+339 ISDSVIGANCRI
-351 GKNCRLANVFLMAN
+351 GKNCRLTNAYLMAG
-365 VTVKDN
+365 VTVMDN
-371 CRLEHC
+371 CKLEHC
-377 VLGAGAIVNEDCDV
+377 VVGDGAIINVNCDV

-406 TKLAK
+406 TTLAK

-419 TQRIDDQEQQE
+419 RRRSEDE
-430 ATGES
+430 
-435 LVLLILFKVTKVTLF
+435 V
-450 AVELESLGPHAF
+450 AVELKSIGPNAY
-462 IISDLTT
+462 IVSDLTT
-469 GDPEDSDGDDFL
+469 GDPEDSDGEDLL
-481 PQQPLSIP
+481 PQQALCIP

-495 APLDEMSY
+495 APLDEISY
-503 CSDHSEDDDDASRAV
+503 CSDFSEDDEDGSRAV

-534 SLTRGYREKSNPDF
+534 SLTRGFREKSNPDF
-548 LILEINSSRYAY
+548 LVLEINSSRYAY

-612 AMLDCLKALED
+612 AMMDCLKALED
-623 VCEENPL
+623 VYEENHL

-650 DAIQAWYEQLD
+650 SAIQAWYEQLD
-661 DQEHAQLRQSLAK
+661 EEEHAHLRQSLAK
-674 LVQWLDQSS
+674 LVAWLDQSS
-683 EEEDDDEEEDED
+683 EEDDDDDEEDDD

>member
-1 MAQFEKEI
+1 MSQFQKEI

-17 NNVWNFKPFSD
+17 NNVWNFKPLSD

-67 DVRDHIKAGIATY
+67 DIRDHIKRGIAAY

-134 EQHKRQAKFDKGT
+134 EQHKRTAKFDKGT

-155 CANNVRTGNELLIA
+155 CASGAERTGNELLIA
-169 VDRRNDRLHYHQ
+169 VDKQNTRLVYHQ
-181 RLKVHQKESRYQIPL
+181 RLRANHKESRYHIPL
-196 DIFLGNS
+196 DVFLSNS
-203 CVALHHNLLD
+203 CVTLHHNLLD

-253 IYVAL
+253 IYVTL
-258 LPAAQYAHKVN
+258 LPPAQYAHKVN
-269 SWPAYQLVSRD
+269 NWLSYQLVSRD
-280 IINRWAYPLVP
+280 IISRWAHPLVP
-291 DMGVYRL
+291 DMGVYNL

-304 HKDNIYKSHEAHVS
+304 YKDNIYKSHEANVS
-318 KVALHE
+318 KVALQE

-330 GSHVDSGTV
+330 GSHVDVGTT
-339 ISDSVIGPNCRV
+339 ISCSVIGANCRI
-351 GKNCRLANVFLMAN
+351 GKNCQLNNVFLMAN
-365 VTVKDN
+365 VIIHDN
-371 CRLEHC
+371 CQLRHC
-377 VLGAGAIVNEDCDV
+377 VIGSTSVVHENCNI
-391 SAGCVLGAKSVLPAK
+391 SAGCVLGAKCVLPAN
-406 TKLAK
+406 TKLAN
-411 TLITSTPS
+411 TLVTSSPS
-419 TQRIDDQEQQE
+419 TQRTEEQEQ
-430 ATGES
+430 
-435 LVLLILFKVTKVTLF
+435 
-450 AVELESLGPHAF
+450 VELEAIGPSAY
-462 IISDLTT
+462 IVNDLTT
-469 GDPEDSDGDDFL
+469 GDPDDSDAEDTLL
-481 PQQPLSIP
+481 PQTTTLCIP
-489 KMGDLL
+489 KMCELQQL
-495 APLDEMSY
+495 ANVDSD
-503 CSDHSEDDDDASRAV
+503 CSSSSEDEDEDESRAA

-529 GEVID
+529 SEVID
-534 SLTRGYREKSNPDF
+534 SLSRGFREKSNPDF

-573 AVFGMQSIVEPANNN
+573 AVFGMESIIEPPNNN
-588 VLVAINAAFK
+588 VLAAINAAFK

-623 VCEENPL
+623 ICEENEL
-630 VREKISQI
+630 VREKISQV

-650 DAIQAWYEQLD
+650 DAIHKWYSQLD
-661 DQEHAQLRQSLAK
+661 VQEHATLRQSLAK
-674 LVQWLDQSS
+674 LVDWLNQSS
-683 EEEDDDEEEDED
+683 EDDDDGDDDDE

>member
-17 NNVWNFKPFSD
+17 NNVWNFKPLSD

-34 LPLVNVSMLDYA
+34 LPLVNVKMLDYA

-67 DVRDHIKAGIATY
+67 DIRDHIKAGIATY

-122 DTVTNADLRPVL
+122 DTVTNADLRPML

-155 CANNVRTGNELLIA
+155 CSNNVRTGNEVLIA

-181 RLKVHQKESRYQIPL
+181 RLRMNQKEPRYQIPL
-196 DIFLGNS
+196 DVFLGNS
-203 CVALHHNLLD
+203 CVALHHSLLD

-269 SWPAYQLVSRD
+269 NWPAYQLVSRD

-291 DMGVYRL
+291 DMGVYKL

-304 HKDNIYKSHEAHVS
+304 HKDNIYKSHEAQVS
-318 KVALHE
+318 KVALHQ

-330 GSHVDSGTV
+330 GSHVDTGSV
-339 ISDSVIGPNCRV
+339 ICDSVIGANCQI
-351 GKNCRLANVFLMAN
+351 GKNCRLTNVFLLDN

-377 VLGAGAIVNEDCDV
+377 VVGAGATINENCDV

-406 TKLAK
+406 TTLAK
-411 TLITSTPS
+411 TLITSTPT
-419 TQRIDDQEQQE
+419 TQRSEE
-430 ATGES
+430 E
-435 LVLLILFKVTKVTLF
+435 VT
-450 AVELESLGPHAF
+450 VELESIGPHAF
-462 IISDLTT
+462 IVSDLTT
-469 GDPEDSDGDDFL
+469 GDPEDSEGEDFL

-495 APLDEMSY
+495 APLDDISD
-503 CSDHSEDDDDASRAV
+503 CSDLSEDDEDASRAV

-534 SLTRGYREKSNPDF
+534 SLSRGFREKSNPDF

-612 AMLDCLKALED
+612 AMMDCLKALED
-623 VCEENPL
+623 VYEENLL
-630 VREKISQI
+630 VREKISQV

-650 DAIQAWYEQLD
+650 DAIQAWYGQLD
-661 DQEHAQLRQSLAK
+661 EEEHAHLRQSLAK
-674 LVQWLDQSS
+674 LVAWLDQSS
-683 EEEDDDEEEDED
+683 EEEDDDDDEED

>member
-17 NNVWNFKPFSD
+17 NNVWNFKPLSD

-34 LPLVNVSMLDYA
+34 LPLVNVRMLDYA

-67 DVRDHIKAGIATY
+67 NIRDHIKAGIATY

-155 CANNVRTGNELLIA
+155 CSNNVRTGNELLIA

-181 RLKVHQKESRYQIPL
+181 RLRMHQKEPRYQIPL
-196 DIFLGNS
+196 DVFLGNS

-269 SWPAYQLVSRD
+269 NWPAYQLVSRD

-291 DMGVYRL
+291 DMGVYKL

-304 HKDNIYKSHEAHVS
+304 HKDNIYKSPGAHVS
-318 KVALHE
+318 KVALQQ

-330 GSHVDSGTV
+330 GSRVDSGSV
-339 ISDSVIGPNCRV
+339 ISDSVIGANCRI
-351 GKNCRLANVFLMAN
+351 GKNCRLSNVFLMAD

-371 CRLEHC
+371 CRLEHS
-377 VLGAGAIVNEDCDV
+377 VVGAGATINEDCDV
-391 SAGCVLGAKSVLPAK
+391 SAGCVLGANSVLPAQ
-406 TKLAK
+406 TKLSK
-411 TLITSTPS
+411 TLVTSTPN
-419 TQRIDDQEQQE
+419 TQRSEED
-430 ATGES
+430 A
-435 LVLLILFKVTKVTLF
+435 L
-450 AVELESLGPHAF
+450 AMELESIGPHAY
-462 IISDLTT
+462 IVSDLTT
-469 GDPEDSDGDDFL
+469 GDPEDSDGEDFL

-495 APLDEMSY
+495 APLDEISY
-503 CSDHSEDDDDASRAV
+503 CTDLSDDDEDASRAV

-534 SLTRGYREKSNPDF
+534 SLTRGFREKSNPDF

-573 AVFGMQSIVEPANNN
+573 AVFGMQSILDPVNNN

-623 VCEENPL
+623 VYEENPL

-650 DAIQAWYEQLD
+650 DAIQAWFEQLD
-661 DQEHAQLRQSLAK
+661 EEEHAHLRQSLAK
-674 LVQWLDQSS
+674 LVAWLNQSS
-683 EEEDDDEEEDED
+683 EEEDDDDDDEEEED